1 MSAFIRLISRVK
13 SYKNLFIASIIS
25 NILLS
30 VFTVAIIPLLIPFFQ
45 MLFEKSVPVS
55 SPPVTNDLDLWINYY
70 LSTLIADVGKTKA
83 LMLVCGTMIVVFF
96 LKNLF
101 RYLAL
106 YFMAPVRNGIIY
118 DIRKELFNK
127 FLELP
132 LSFYSGEKKGK
143 LLSGMTTDVQEIEW
157 SILNVLEA
165 IFKAPIIMVGSI
177 FFMIYISPQLTLF
190 VLFLLLFTAVIIGGI
205 SKNLK
210 KQSSIVQEK
219 VGELTST
226 LEETIGGIRIIK
238 GFGAE
243 NYQAKKFGAE
253 NIGFKDILTRLL
265 WRRDMS
271 APLSEFLGIT
281 VVTVLLYYGS
291 ILVFDD
297 LLQPETFF
305 TFVFAFYQVIEP
317 SKSFASAYYLSL
329 IHISEPTR
337 PY

>member
-30 VFTVAIIPLLIPFFQ
+30 VFTVASIPLLIPFFQ

-271 APLSEFLGIT
+271 APFQN
-281 VVTVLLYYGS
+281 
-291 ILVFDD
+291 F
-297 LLQPETFF
+297 
-305 TFVFAFYQVIEP
+305 
-317 SKSFASAYYLSL
+317 
-329 IHISEPTR
+329 
-337 PY
+337 